1 MIQLLIGSLYFAPPL
16 RTDTTDDNKAELLAQ
31 LEKYRSK
38 IEAGKVELAA
48 INRKVA
54 TLKRQ
59 IEQVPNRMELRE
71 YRLRFSELYNQGMAK
86 RLNHFHNCT
95 ECSIDIFNVN
105 CSFLFQYQQLIGQP
119 NNFLACTT
127 HWRTQSVTWRR
138 NYLC

>member
-1 MIQLLIGSLYFAPPL
+1 MEFVDS
-16 RTDTTDDNKAELLAQ
+16 TDESKAELLAQ

-71 YRLRFSELYNQGMAK
+71 YRLRFSELYNQG
-86 RLNHFHNCT
+86 
-95 ECSIDIFNVN
+95 V
-105 CSFLFQYQQLIGQP
+105 
-119 NNFLACTT
+119 
-127 HWRTQSVTWRR
+127 
-138 NYLC
+138 